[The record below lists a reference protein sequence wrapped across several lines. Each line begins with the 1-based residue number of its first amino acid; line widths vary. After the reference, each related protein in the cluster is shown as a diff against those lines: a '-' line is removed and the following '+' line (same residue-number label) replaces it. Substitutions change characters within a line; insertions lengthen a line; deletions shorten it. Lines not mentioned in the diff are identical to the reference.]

1 MSDTHTHSKSD
12 HHHDCDHDHSHDHNH
27 AHSDSPIQCCSHH
40 QIIDENN
47 SMIFVYLVGGV
58 LAIVSWI
65 AHITGSTN
73 DLVATLPAVLAA
85 LMLGYNLFVAA
96 GREVLQRHVSSSSLA
111 ALAILASMA
120 VGKFGTAA
128 FLAFILLV
136 ADQVVLRTAD
146 GAKRAIEQLVSLT
159 PEIARVIIDG
169 AEKIVGIGQVS
180 VGQTVRI
187 RPGENLP
194 VDGRVI
200 TGESTINQAS
210 LTGEAMPVEVQQ
222 GSDVY
227 AGTTNLTGAIDIK
240 VTQVGEETT
249 IGKVSGLIRE
259 AESTKTQRQ
268 LLIEQVAR
276 FYVPV
281 ALCVALVVFFL
292 TSQSEIDS
300 VRDSAALRAVTV
312 LVVTCP
318 TALLLSS
325 PSAMVAAFAA
335 AARLGVM
342 IKRTEYL
349 EASANVDA
357 VVMDKTGTLTTGRFE
372 VSRLAPAEGVDGA
385 ALLKAAAFAE
395 ASSNHP
401 LGLSILR
408 TAQQARITVDT
419 EGKFEEIH
427 GAGVNAK
434 TSIGAISAGRG
445 TWIRELMPAA
455 NDAIDVVEERIE
467 GMSGVH
473 VIADGKYLGAVGLE
487 DKIRPNSK
495 AVVDRLREL
504 SVRMIGIFTG
514 DRLSVGKRVG
524 AVTGVDAVEAECLP
538 EEKHQ
543 LIRQLTADGY
553 RVMMV
558 GDGINDGPALAEAD
572 VGVAMGLSGS
582 DIAANSAGVALM
594 TDELNRLP
602 FLMELARRSRLIVTQ
617 NIVVSILMAIVGL
630 TLAATGSFQAI
641 GGASVG
647 VGFAAFFHFLPDVF
661 VIGNSFRLFRFG
673 EDFLEAETIAKEQA
687 KSSASRIR
695 REASVRNL
703 AADPA

>member
-1 MSDTHTHSKSD
+1 MSDTHTHT
-12 HHHDCDHDHSHDHNH
+12 HDSGHTHGGID
-27 AHSDSPIQCCSHH
+27 CCSHH
-40 QIIDENN
+40 QVIDEKNGW
-47 SMIFVYLVGGV
+47 IFFYLIGGM

-65 AHITGSTN
+65 ANMSGAANELI
-73 DLVATLPAVLAA
+73 ATLPAVLAA
-85 LMLGYNLFVAA
+85 VLLGGPLFLAA
-96 GREVLQRHVSSSSLA
+96 GKEVLNRHVSSSSLA
-111 ALAILASMA
+111 ALAILASMS
-120 VGKFGTAA
+120 VGKYGTAA

-159 PEIARVIIDG
+159 PDIARVVIDG
-169 AEKIVGIGQVS
+169 VESIIGVGEVK

-194 VDGRVI
+194 VDGRII

-210 LTGEAMPVEVQQ
+210 LTGEAMPVEAQK

-227 AGTTNLTGAIDIK
+227 AGTTNLTGAIDIE

-259 AESTKTQRQ
+259 AESTKTERQ
-268 LLIEQVAR
+268 LLIEQVAK

-281 ALCVALVVFFL
+281 ALSVALVVFFL
-292 TSQSEIDS
+292 TSQSEIAS
-300 VRDSAALRAVTV
+300 VRESAALRAVTV

-342 IKRTEYL
+342 IKRTEFL
-349 EASANVDA
+349 EGSANIDA

-372 VSRLAPAEGVDGA
+372 VSRLAPAEGVQGA
-385 ALLKAAAFAE
+385 DLLQAAAYAE
-395 ASSNHP
+395 AHSNHP

-408 TAQQARITVDT
+408 TAEQARITVDSD
-419 EGKFEEIH
+419 GKFEEIH

-434 TSIGAISAGRG
+434 TSLGAISAGRG
-445 TWIRELMPAA
+445 TWIRGLMPSATS
-455 NDAIDVVEERIE
+455 DIDVVEERIE

-473 VIADGKYLGAVGLE
+473 VIKDGKYLGAVGLE

-495 AVVDRLREL
+495 GMVDRLREL
-504 SVRMIGIFTG
+504 NVRMVAIFTG

-543 LIRQLTADGY
+543 LVKQLTSDGY

-558 GDGINDGPALAEAD
+558 GDGINDGPALAAAD

-617 NIVVSILMAIVGL
+617 NIVVSILMAIGGL
-630 TLAATGSFQAI
+630 ILAATGSFQAI
-641 GGASVG
+641 GGASIG
-647 VGFAAFFHFLPDVF
+647 VGFAAFFHFIPDVF

-687 KSSASRIR
+687 EATSKRIR

-703 AADPA
+703 SSEPAQA

>member
-1 MSDTHTHSKSD
+1 MSDTHTHS
-12 HHHDCDHDHSHDHNH
+12 HDQSAAH
-27 AHSDSPIQCCSHH
+27 ASAHGVIDCCSHH
-40 QIIDENN
+40 QVLDENN
-47 SMIFVYLVGGV
+47 GWIFLYLIGGV

-65 AHITGSTN
+65 AHLTGTTN
-73 DLVATLPAVLAA
+73 EIVATLPAVLAA
-85 LMLGYNLFVAA
+85 LLLGANLFKAA
-96 GREVLQRHVSSSSLA
+96 ALEVIRRHVSSSSLA

-136 ADQVVLRTAD
+136 ADQIVSRTAD

-159 PEIARVIIDG
+159 PDIAR
-169 AEKIVGIGQVS
+169 IVVEGVEQIVAVGEVK
-180 VGQTVRI
+180 VGQRVRI

-200 TGESTINQAS
+200 SGESTINQAS
-210 LTGEAMPVEVQQ
+210 LTGEAMPVEVER

-227 AGTTNLTGAIDIK
+227 AGTTNLTGAIDIE

-249 IGKVSGLIRE
+249 IGKVSNLIRE

-281 ALCVALVVFFL
+281 ALSVALVVFFL
-292 TSQSEIDS
+292 VSQSDDP
-300 VRDSAALRAVTV
+300 VVQQSAALRAVTV

-349 EASANVDA
+349 EGSANIDA

-372 VSRLAPAEGVDGA
+372 VARLAPAEGIDGA

-408 TAQQARITVDT
+408 TAEQARIVVDAD
-419 EGKFEEIH
+419 GQFEEIH
-427 GAGVNAK
+427 GAGINAK
-434 TSIGAISAGRG
+434 TSLGAISAGRG
-445 TWIRELMPAA
+445 TWIRGLMPSASPQ
-455 NDAIDVVEERIE
+455 IDTVEQRIE

-473 VIADGKYLGAVGLE
+473 VIQDGKYLGAVGLE

-495 AVVDRLREL
+495 AVVDRLHEL
-504 SVRMIGIFTG
+504 SVRMVAIFTG
-514 DRLSVGKRVG
+514 DRLSVAKRVG

-543 LIRQLTADGY
+543 LIRQLNSDGY

-602 FLMELARRSRLIVTQ
+602 FLMELARRTRMIVTQ
-617 NIVVSILMAIVGL
+617 NIIVSILMAIGGL
-630 TLAATGSFQAI
+630 VLAATGSFQAI
-641 GGASVG
+641 GGASIG
-647 VGFAAFFHFLPDVF
+647 VGFAAFFHFIPDVF

-673 EDFLEAETIAKEQA
+673 EDFLEAETIAKEHA
-687 KSSASRIR
+687 KAAANRIH

-703 AADPA
+703 AAEPA

>member
-1 MSDTHTHSKSD
+1 MSDAP
-12 HHHDCDHDHSHDHNH
+12 HHIHEHEDHDHDHTH
-27 AHSDSPIQCCSHH
+27 RQAAGVVDCCTHHSM
-40 QIIDENN
+40 NN
-47 SMIFVYLVGGV
+47 DRWIFLYLVGGI
-58 LAIVSWI
+58 LAVVSWI
-65 AHITGSTN
+65 AHLTGTTN

-85 LMLGYNLFVAA
+85 LLLGAKLFYAA
-96 GREVLQRHVSSSSLA
+96 GLEVMRRRVSSSSLA

-120 VGKFGTAA
+120 VGKYGTAA

-136 ADQVVLRTAD
+136 ADLIVSRTAD

-159 PEIARVIIDG
+159 PDIARVVLEG
-169 AEKIVGIGQVS
+169 VEKIIPVGQVV

-194 VDGRVI
+194 VDGRV
-200 TGESTINQAS
+200 TVGESTINQAS
-210 LTGEAMPVEVQQ
+210 LTGEAMPVEVQR

-227 AGTTNLTGAIDIK
+227 AGTTNLTGAIDIE

-281 ALCVALVVFFL
+281 ALSVALVVFFL
-292 TSQSEIDS
+292 VSQHESENI
-300 VRDSAALRAVTV
+300 RETAALRAVTV

-349 EASANVDA
+349 ESSAHVDA

-372 VSRLAPAEGVDGA
+372 VSRLAPAEGVEGA
-385 ALLKAAAFAE
+385 ALLRAAAFAE

-408 TAQQARITVDT
+408 TARQARISVDAD
-419 EGKFEEIH
+419 GRFEEIH
-427 GAGVNAK
+427 GAGVNAT
-434 TSIGAISAGRG
+434 TSIGRVSAGRG
-445 TWIRELMPAA
+445 TWIRQLMPQAG
-455 NDAIDVVEERIE
+455 DAIGRVEERIE

-473 VIADGKYLGAVGLE
+473 VIQDGKYLGAVGLE

-504 SVRMIGIFTG
+504 SVRMIAIFTG

-543 LIRQLTADGY
+543 LIRQMTEDGY

-582 DIAANSAGVALM
+582 DIAANSAGIALM

-602 FLMELARRSRLIVTQ
+602 FLMELARRTRLIVTQ
-617 NIVVSILMAIVGL
+617 NIIFSIVMAIVGL

-641 GGASVG
+641 GGASIG
-647 VGFAAFFHFLPDVF
+647 VGFAAFFHFIPDVF

-673 EDFLEAETIAKEQA
+673 EDFLESEAIAKEQA
-687 KSSASRIR
+687 DAASKRIR

-703 AADPA
+703 AAEPA